1 MKKCEILQELWKCGT
16 NIKWANAIGEVA
28 AIDLLKEELPQT
40 FSLFK
45 KKKKAKQ
52 QKTSIYKVKKNE
64 ACLYAAG
71 VWYSVCV
78 FCIYI
83 VNCLLKSVL

>member
-40 FSLFK
+40 FNLLKK
-45 KKKKAKQ
+45 KKKKAKVY
-52 QKTSIYKVKKNE
+52 TRWKNE

-71 VWYSVCV
+71 VWYNVCV

-83 VNCLLKSVL
+83 INCLLKSVL

>member
-28 AIDLLKEELPQT
+28 AIDLLKEDLPQT

-45 KKKKAKQ
+45 KKKKKQ
-52 QKTSIYKVKKNE
+52 NNKKPVSTKWKKMKHACMQLEFDTVFVSFVFTSLI
-64 ACLYAAG
+64 
-71 VWYSVCV
+71 V
-78 FCIYI
+78 F
-83 VNCLLKSVL
+83 